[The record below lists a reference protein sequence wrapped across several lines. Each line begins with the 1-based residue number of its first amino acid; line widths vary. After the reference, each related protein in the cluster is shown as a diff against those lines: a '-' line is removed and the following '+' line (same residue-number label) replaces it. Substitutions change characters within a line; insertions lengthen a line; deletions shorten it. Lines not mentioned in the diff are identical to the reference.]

1 MDGGDVYCGGCLVLV
16 DDPNILLFLLYETYG
31 AGDFIPAQTKI
42 EVKAGNALFSRA
54 MSLSNKNLKYH
65 LCEQ

>member
-1 MDGGDVYCGGCLVLV
+1 MLV
-16 DDPNILLFLLYETYG
+16 DNPNILLFLLYETYG

-54 MSLSNKNLKYH
+54 MSLLNKNLKYH
-65 LCEQ
+65 ICEQ